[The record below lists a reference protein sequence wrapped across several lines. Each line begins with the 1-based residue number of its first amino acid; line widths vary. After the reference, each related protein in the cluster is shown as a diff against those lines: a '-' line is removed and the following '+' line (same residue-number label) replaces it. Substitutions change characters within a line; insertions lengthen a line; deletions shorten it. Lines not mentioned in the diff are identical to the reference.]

1 MNTSVIIETIGYVGS
16 AIVLVSFL
24 MTSVKKLRIVN
35 TVGSVIFMIY
45 ALIIHSYPTA
55 IMNLAL
61 ALINLHFLWKMRHT
75 GNQYE
80 LVKVGSHDQYLQ
92 YLQTKYREDIVKCFP
107 GIECALDQDPSRI
120 GLCYIVTCAGAPAG
134 IVLANQTGPDALDLI
149 LDYSLPEFRDFSI
162 GAFLSDQLRD
172 AGFRILTY
180 AGPTENH
187 MDYLNKM
194 GFQKTDGIYRKE
206 L

>member
-1 MNTSVIIETIGYVGS
+1 MIIETIGYIGS
-16 AIVLVSFL
+16 GIVLVSFL

-55 IMNLAL
+55 IMNLCL
-61 ALINLHFLWKMRHT
+61 ALINLRFLWKMRHT

-80 LVKVGSHDQYLQ
+80 LVEVDSRDRYLQ
-92 YLQTKYREDIVKCFP
+92 YLQNKYRDDILKCFP
-107 GIECALDQDPSRI
+107 GVEHVLEREPGQI

-134 IVLANQTGPDALDLI
+134 IVLANHDSPETLDLL
-149 LDYSLPEFRDFSI
+149 LDYSLPEYRDFSI
-162 GAFLSDQLRD
+162 GAFLADQLKT
-172 AGFRILTY
+172 AGIRTLTY
-180 AGPTENH
+180 GGPTENH

-194 GFQKTDGIYRKE
+194 GFRKQDGIYVKD